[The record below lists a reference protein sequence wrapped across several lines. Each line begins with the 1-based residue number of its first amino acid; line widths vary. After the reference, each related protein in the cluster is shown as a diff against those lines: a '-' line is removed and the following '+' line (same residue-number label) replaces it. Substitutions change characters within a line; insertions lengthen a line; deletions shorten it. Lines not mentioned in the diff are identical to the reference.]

1 LNFIQGWVAAFFIEV
16 KLYERINSI
25 LTRLES
31 RVGRIGAAFV
41 VGSVLF
47 LLACM
52 YVRPG
57 YQTATG
63 LGQHY
68 AALARDP
75 FAFGSS
81 NPVAYR
87 FLTPLLSYLV
97 GLSGGLIV
105 VTNLIIA
112 FLLIVAVYACYRKLS
127 EYPADAGIAASVIAF
142 SLVTLTT
149 IYYSGFCDA
158 LTYVIIFF
166 MWFWRRHTALFWV
179 LFVLGVFNRESI
191 VFLVPWF
198 LFIRFVER
206 RSVVRWLI
214 SDAVG
219 LAACGAVILFVRHWQ
234 AEHFRIVFSNLYY
247 WAPLKQDLLV
257 YVKRSWPEQILGL
270 FSVFKLL
277 WIFPLAAVL
286 MYIRKRDHVEVI
298 SAFLLLICAAA
309 QLLIAYDSSRM
320 LTMAFMLTMIALLHL
335 MRDNHR
341 WIAKW
346 AFPLLLWNLL
356 VPQLYTAAHIIE
368 YMHTLPGNLIMM
380 KFFGKSVW

>member
-1 LNFIQGWVAAFFIEV
+1 
-16 KLYERINSI
+16 LYERINSI
-25 LTRLES
+25 LIRLES
-31 RVGRIGAAFV
+31 RFGRIGAAGV
-41 VGSVLF
+41 VGLVLF
-47 LLACM
+47 VLACI

-75 FAFGSS
+75 FAFGAS

-87 FLTPLLSYLV
+87 FLTPLISYLV
-97 GLSGGLIV
+97 GLRGGLIV

-112 FLLIVAVYACYRKLS
+112 LLFIVAVYACYRRFSK
-127 EYPADAGIAASVIAF
+127 YPADAGIAAAVIAF

-166 MWFWRRHTALFWV
+166 MWYWRRNAVLFWA

-206 RSVVRWLI
+206 RSVSRWLI
-214 SDAVG
+214 SDSVG
-219 LAACGAVILFVRHWQ
+219 LLASCTVVLYVRHWQ
-234 AEHFRIVFSNLYY
+234 AEHFQIAYDNSFYFEPLRQDILFYFKKS
-247 WAPLKQDLLV
+247 WAEQLL
-257 YVKRSWPEQILGL
+257 GF

-277 WIFPLAAVL
+277 WIFPIAAFL
-286 MYIRKRDHVEVI
+286 MYRRTHNRIELV
-298 SAFLLLICAAA
+298 SAGLLVLCAAA
-309 QLLIAYDSSRM
+309 QLSIAYDSSRM
-320 LTMAFMLTMIALLHL
+320 LTMAFMITMIALVNL

-341 WIAKW
+341 WIVKW

-380 KFFGKSVW
+380 NFFGKPVW